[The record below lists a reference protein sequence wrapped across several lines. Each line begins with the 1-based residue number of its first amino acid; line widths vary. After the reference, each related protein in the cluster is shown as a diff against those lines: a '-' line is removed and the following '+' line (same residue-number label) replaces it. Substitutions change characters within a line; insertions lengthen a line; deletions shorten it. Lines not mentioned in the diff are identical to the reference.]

1 MKNMAADARFE
12 EQKNHWSK
20 LLIQNLIEQEDPR
33 VLEKGDVFDNYPIM
47 PKQIRFY
54 ERFLKG
60 EIMDHVWVN
69 KTDFRP
75 EQNEALLS
83 AD

>member
-1 MKNMAADARFE
+1 MENMADNPLFT

-20 LLIQNLIEQEDPR
+20 LLTQNLIEQEDPR
-33 VLEKGDVFDNYPIM
+33 ILGKGDVFDNYPIM

-54 ERFLKG
+54 DRFFKG

-69 KTDFRP
+69 ETDFRP

-83 AD
+83 GD